1 MKKNPYPGKLICVE
15 GIDGSGK
22 SEQFSLLH
30 DELIKIGSI
39 NVVFTKEPTNSEMGR
54 EIYDILRGH
63 HPTIKLEDLSEL
75 EMQRKYFYDRRGHYQ
90 DLVLPIILAGVH
102 VASDRGIASVAY
114 GFKSLTDIDHFFSV
128 QEAMF
133 AHDKFR
139 VPFIVPDLIL
149 IYDVD
154 VDTAIERL
162 KKKNRKLDK
171 FEQRTKL
178 EQARANYLAISS
190 KIPNCVIVD
199 GRPSAEEVFAET
211 KKHVFG
217 LLGLKTRGV

>member
-22 SEQFSLLH
+22 SEQFNMIH
-30 DELIKIGSI
+30 DELVKMSAI

-54 EIYDILRGH
+54 EIYDILRSQ

-90 DLVLPIILAGVH
+90 DLVLPALRAGVH
-102 VASDRGIASVAY
+102 VISDRGIASVAY
-114 GFKSLTDIDHFFSV
+114 GIKNPNDFEHFFSV
-128 QEAMF
+128 QKAMF
-133 AHDKFR
+133 SHDKFKI
-139 VPFIVPDLIL
+139 PFIVPDKIL
-149 IYDVD
+149 IFDID

-162 KKKNRKLDK
+162 GKKQRKLDK
-171 FEQRTKL
+171 FEQKAKL
-178 EQARANYLAISS
+178 EQARANYLVIVN
-190 KIPNCVIVD
+190 KIPNCVVID

-211 KKHVFG
+211 KKHIFG
-217 LLGLKTRGV
+217 LLGLKV

>member
-22 SEQFSLLH
+22 SEQFKLLH
-30 DELIKIGSI
+30 DELVKIPAV
-39 NVVFTKEPTNSEMGR
+39 NVIFTKEPTNSEMGR
-54 EIYDILRGH
+54 EIYDILRSQH
-63 HPTIKLEDLSEL
+63 QAIKLEDLSEL

-90 DLVLPIILAGVH
+90 DLVLPALRAGVH
-102 VASDRGIASVAY
+102 VISDRGIASVAY
-114 GFKSLTDIDHFFSV
+114 GVKNMNDIDHFFSV

-139 VPFIVPDLIL
+139 LPFIVPDKIL
-149 IYDVD
+149 IFDVD

-162 KKKNRKLDK
+162 KKKQRKLDK

-178 EQARANYLAISS
+178 EQTRANYLAIVN
-190 KIPNCVIVD
+190 KIPNCVVID
-199 GRPSAEEVFAET
+199 GRPSAEEVFVET
-211 KKHVFG
+211 KKHIFG
-217 LLGLKTRGV
+217 LLALKV